1 MTKRQRM
8 NWKNIRVYNN
18 SQNNAF
24 EELVCQLARQ
34 EKTGG
39 YKRFVKNGTP
49 DGVWNVFGNLK
60 MDKK

>member
-1 MTKRQRM
+1 M

-34 EKTGG
+34 EKTSES
-39 YKRFVKNGTP
+39 KLWKCI
-49 DGVWNVFGNLK
+49 
-60 MDKK
+60 